1 MSEEFKTI
9 KKELIEKLKSRGLE
23 LNLNSPDLEYFNS
36 KDEAIDSAVEYILI
50 CKQYEDYTVDKW
62 IKDTL
67 MNYNWFK

>member
-9 KKELIEKLKSRGLE
+9 KKELIQKLKSKGLE

-36 KDEAIDSAVEYILI
+36 KDEAIDSAVEYILLS
-50 CKQYEDYTVDKW
+50 KQYEDYTVDKW
-62 IKDTL
+62 IEDTL